1 MSTMDTED
9 DMKNALKTPVNFG
22 KVFEDLANS
31 KECKTLYVIE
41 TDDNP
46 RDFSAVPKIYGA
58 YWATSPDP
66 VNQIAIKLWS
76 EFGSPTYRDE
86 EDNLDGNETKA
97 GDCYASS
104 ACLGMGQKSL
114 SLSVRLIRHSAEL
127 RNFRTDLVKQIVAS
141 RGLSTEGDKAE
152 MIKRAQQ
159 AKILP
164 E

>member
-1 MSTMDTED
+1 MED
-9 DMKNALKTPVNFG
+9 FAENALKTPTNFG
-22 KVFEDLANS
+22 KVFGDLAGS
-31 KECKTLYVIE
+31 KDCKTLYVIE

-66 VNQIAIKLWS
+66 VNQIAIKLWP
-76 EFGSPTYRDE
+76 EFGSAIYRDE
-86 EDNLDGNETKA
+86 EDNLDGKETKP
-97 GDCYASS
+97 GECYASS
-104 ACLGMGQKSL
+104 ASLGMGKKSL
-114 SLSVRLIRHSAEL
+114 SLSVHLVRHSAEL

-141 RGLSTEGDKAE
+141 RGLSTEGDKGE
-152 MIKRAQQ
+152 MIKRAKE